1 VLCTGYRGDADKV
14 QELVNMKAN
23 LHSTDA
29 LGNSP
34 LHLAA
39 FNGHLKVIRS
49 PRARASEGRV
59 SQVVA
64 SAGAPAASCRE
75 PRSLELQ
82 LC

>member
-1 VLCTGYRGDADKV
+1 MLCTGYRGDAEKV

-49 PRARASEGRV
+49 PRARASRAR
-59 SQVVA
+59 QVVA
-64 SAGAPAASCRE
+64 SAGAPAASCRGL
-75 PRSLELQ
+75 RSFKLQ
-82 LC
+82 

>member
-1 VLCTGYRGDADKV
+1 VLCTGYRGDAEKV

-39 FNGHLKVIRS
+39 FNGHIKVIRS
-49 PRARASEGRV
+49 PPARASE
-59 SQVVA
+59 
-64 SAGAPAASCRE
+64 CRRA
-75 PRSLELQ
+75 RS
-82 LC
+82 